1 MKLSFSILAFLIS
14 IHFCNGQ
21 TIKDSF
27 YYKKIEEKGVKFI
40 SVSNGKYKVFT
51 QKIGNGKIKL
61 LLLHGGP
68 LNTHEYFENFPE
80 NLKTDGIEIYY
91 YDQLGSYYSDQP
103 NDTAIWSEENLIEQ
117 IEEVR
122 KGLNLNKFYILGHSW
137 GGMLAQLYAAKYSK
151 NLKGLILSNT
161 SAQIRD
167 TAKLNSAK
175 RTLDSAISNQVYSLP
190 EFSVKYRILLDS
202 LVQKQKIIDTQL
214 QKTVMTL
221 YRIKEDSIVKR
232 NFNYRGD
239 IRPEP
244 LVRNGLHINR
254 KLREQTRQVFG
265 IFGSDYPSALEKIK
279 CPVLIIGGVY
289 DRMYQELYPEMK
301 KHFTKT
307 KVRIY
312 LCPNGSH
319 FSMWDDTEN
328 YFREVIRFLKNVQS
342 NSFDP
347 DK

>member
-1 MKLSFSILAFLIS
+1 MKLAFSILAFLIS

-21 TIKDSF
+21 MAKDSF
-27 YYKKIEEKGVKFI
+27 YYKKIDEKGVKFI

-51 QKIGNGKIKL
+51 QKIGDGKIKL

-68 LNTHEYFENFPE
+68 VNTHEYFENFPE
-80 NLKTDGIEIYY
+80 NLKNEGIEVYY

-103 NDTAIWSEENLIEQ
+103 NDTTIWNEYNLIEQ
-117 IEEVR
+117 VEEVR
-122 KGLNLNKFYILGHSW
+122 KGLNLKNFYLLGHSW

-161 SAQIRD
+161 PAQIRD
-167 TAKLNSAK
+167 TAKLNVSK
-175 RTLDSAISNQVYSLP
+175 RALTTNIDKQIKALP
-190 EFSVKYRILLDS
+190 EFSKISPITMDS
-202 LVQKQKIIDTQL
+202 IGE
-214 QKTVMTL
+214 
-221 YRIKEDSIVKR
+221 RIKIADTVLYAALVKIYNTKVDSIVRR

-244 LVRNGLHINR
+244 LVRNGLHTNR
-254 KLREQTRQVFG
+254 KLREQIRQVYE
-265 IFGSDYPSALEKIK
+265 ISGSDYPSALEKIK
-279 CPVLIIGGVY
+279 CPVLIIGGFY

-301 KHFTKT
+301 NIFIKT

-328 YFREVIRFLKNVQS
+328 YFREIIRFLKNVQS